1 MRVAARHCRASVR
14 LSLGSDGITEVNCL
28 QWSIAVIGVK
38 GEDCT

>member
-1 MRVAARHCRASVR
+1 MRAVVRHCWASVR
-14 LSLGSDGITEVNCL
+14 LSPGSDGITEVNCL

>member
-1 MRVAARHCRASVR
+1 MLAAARHCRASVR
-14 LSLGSDGITEVNCL
+14 LRPGSDGITEVNCL